1 MKYKI
6 SEEVLKD
13 ENLLKEKSNPRQQ
26 AAFFQNLLLIVS
38 IFLVLGTAILHLDL
52 VPSVLLGCSIIGCNY
67 FLTRKLVRKLL
78 LDQKLQ
84 SLDIVFII
92 TKFGISVIVLFGALY
107 VFELSPS
114 GLLIGISNVALATV
128 IFAFFKVISPKKLI

>member
-1 MKYKI
+1 MTSKI
-6 SEEVLKD
+6 SEEVKK
-13 ENLLKEKSNPRQQ
+13 ENDISKKKSAPIKQ
-26 AAFFQNLLLIVS
+26 ANFFQNLLLIIS

-52 VPSVLLGCSIIGCNY
+52 VPSVLLGCSIVGFNY

-84 SLDIVFII
+84 ALDIVFII
-92 TKFGISVIVLFGALY
+92 TKFGLSVIVLFGALY
-107 VFELSPS
+107 IFEFSPN

>member
-1 MKYKI
+1 MESKT

-13 ENLLKEKSNPRQQ
+13 KSLSKKSSNPTMQ
-26 AAFFQNLLLIVS
+26 ANFFQNLLLIVS

-52 VPSVLLGCSIIGCNY
+52 VPSVLLGCTIIGFNY

-84 SLDIVFII
+84 ALDIVFII
-92 TKFGISVIVLFGALY
+92 TKFGISVIVIFGALY
-107 VFELSPS
+107 VFELSPN

-128 IFAFFKVISPKKLI
+128 IFTFFKVISPNKLF

>member
-1 MKYKI
+1 MAYQIK
-6 SEEVLKD
+6 EEIPKD
-13 ENLLKEKSNPRQQ
+13 ENNLKKNSKPIKQ
-26 AAFFQNLLLIVS
+26 ANFFQNLLLIIS

-52 VPSVLLGCSIIGCNY
+52 VPSVLLGCTIIGFNY

-84 SLDIVFII
+84 ALDIVFII
-92 TKFGISVIVLFGALY
+92 TKFGISVIVIFGALY
-107 VFELSPS
+107 VFELSPN

-128 IFAFFKVISPKKLI
+128 IFALFKVISPKKLF